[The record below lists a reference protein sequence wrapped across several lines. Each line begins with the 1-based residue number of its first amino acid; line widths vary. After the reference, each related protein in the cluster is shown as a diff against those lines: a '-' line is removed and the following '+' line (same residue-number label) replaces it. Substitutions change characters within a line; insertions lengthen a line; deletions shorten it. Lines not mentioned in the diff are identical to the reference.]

1 MAIETRLICD
11 QRSSKFGFSNL
22 YRSLRLS
29 WLSSHSHYHTAMA
42 MMGGPVLTVES
53 SPSASLF
60 LTPQRRRLSSAT
72 KLPLSSSVS
81 RSGSGVKN
89 SRKALTMT
97 TPQKQTGDLTTDG
110 DKSATGRKRKTASEG
125 ATKSKTPKTHKKRAR
140 MSIGTPGKAVP
151 MDEER
156 QQDVAQRFV
165 EMEVSEVYKAIR
177 KQTGCLGGNAAGG
190 AIYGEITQSSFQRI
204 VDYMKENCEL
214 SASSLFL
221 DVGSGLGKPNFHVAI
236 DPGCEVSYG
245 IELEDLRW
253 QLSLHNLKSVL
264 SLDVNKKKLN
274 RTVFTAGDITHART
288 LNPFSHIYSFDVG
301 FPPNVMDELA
311 VIFNR
316 STARYFASFHSPRKV
331 IDMYGFDVENIGR
344 IATSM
349 AGSSEGHTCY
359 FYSRCESPESV
370 KKESA
375 STPVMKRDPTKTED
389 NNDDEEGALLHID
402 PLFRPGFDVLKR
414 GRDGVLAWIVSFF
427 GEEVNT
433 SRTRGQKAKS
443 LQQRKQQE
451 RPLES
456 YYRVVGKARIA
467 EAVKSQKNKAVTPP
481 PSAPKRSS
489 KKLRL

>member
-1 MAIETRLICD
+1 MV
-11 QRSSKFGFSNL
+11 
-22 YRSLRLS
+22 
-29 WLSSHSHYHTAMA
+29 
-42 MMGGPVLTVES
+42 GGPVLAVES
-53 SPSASLF
+53 SPSAALF
-60 LTPQRRRLSSAT
+60 LTPQRRRISSAT
-72 KLPLSSSVS
+72 KLALSSSVN
-81 RSGSGVKN
+81 RSGGSVVKN
-89 SRKALTMT
+89 SRKTLAMT
-97 TPQKQTGDLTTDG
+97 TPQKHVGGDLAADG
-110 DKSATGRKRKTASEG
+110 DKSATGRKRKTASSSSTSAS
-125 ATKSKTPKTHKKRAR
+125 ATKSKTPTTKHKKRAR
-140 MSIGTPGKAVP
+140 MSIGTPGKAMP

-264 SLDVNKKKLN
+264 SLEMNKKKPN

-311 VIFNR
+311 LIFNQ

-331 IDMYGFDVENIGR
+331 IEMYGFDVENIGR

-359 FYSRCESPESV
+359 FYRRCESPESV
-370 KKESA
+370 KKE
-375 STPVMKRDPTKTED
+375 TRVMKRDPTKTED
-389 NNDDEEGALLHID
+389 NNDIDDEEGALLHID
-402 PLFRPGFDVLKR
+402 PLFRPGFDILKR

-456 YYRVVGKARIA
+456 YYRVVGKARVA
-467 EAVKSQKNKAVTPP
+467 EPVKSKKDKAVTPPP

>member
-1 MAIETRLICD
+1 
-11 QRSSKFGFSNL
+11 
-22 YRSLRLS
+22 
-29 WLSSHSHYHTAMA
+29 MA
-42 MMGGPVLTVES
+42 MVGGPVLAVES
-53 SPSASLF
+53 SPSAALF
-60 LTPQRRRLSSAT
+60 LTPERRRFSSAT

-81 RSGSGVKN
+81 RSGSVVKN
-89 SRKALTMT
+89 SRKALAMT
-97 TPQKQTGDLTTDG
+97 TPQKQQSGDLTVDG
-110 DKSATGRKRKTASEG
+110 DKSATGRKRKTASSSSTSAS
-125 ATKSKTPKTHKKRAR
+125 ATKSKTPTTTHKKRAR
-140 MSIGTPGKAVP
+140 MSIGTPGKAMP

-264 SLDVNKKKLN
+264 SLEVNKKKPN

-311 VIFNR
+311 LIFNR

-359 FYSRCESPESV
+359 FYRRSESPESV
-370 KKESA
+370 KNESA
-375 STPVMKRDPTKTED
+375 STRVTKRDPTKTND
-389 NNDDEEGALLHID
+389 SNDIDDEEGALLHID
-402 PLFRPGFDVLKR
+402 PLFRPGFDILKR

-456 YYRVVGKARIA
+456 YYRVVGKARVA
-467 EAVKSQKNKAVTPP
+467 EPVKSKDKAVTPP
-481 PSAPKRSS
+481 PSAPKRLS